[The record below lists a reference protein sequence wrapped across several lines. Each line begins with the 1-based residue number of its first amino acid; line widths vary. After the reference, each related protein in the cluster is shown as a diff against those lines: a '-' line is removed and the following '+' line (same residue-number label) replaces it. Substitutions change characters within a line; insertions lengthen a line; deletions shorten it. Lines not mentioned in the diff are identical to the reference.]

1 MGISTIPFDIRV
13 NNQITMT
20 FHTIDEKEGSAV
32 SHQTDTY
39 IANVTSRPSGAVG
52 TKTHTATVPIIMFSC
67 GVFGNILAL
76 VALAKSKKE
85 QKQTIFYKLAASL
98 VVTDLL
104 GTIATSPVV
113 IATYENNF
121 KMPCQP
127 ILCLYFAF
135 MMVLA
140 GFATQF
146 IILTMAIERYFC
158 INQPC
163 YYYTQPMRGYTRIAL
178 LLCWAGSISIASLP
192 FMGVGSYKL
201 MRPGTW
207 CFFDYYSSVETDVIF
222 SFIYSLLGIITIMST
237 VILNI
242 VVLRKL
248 IHVRC
253 RQTVIRSGSGRL
265 RRLGNNRRYTEVQMV
280 LQLISITCIFTTCYL
295 PLMLQIFMNQFTDM
309 SDHGLVVIRLASLN
323 QILDPWVYILIRRNT
338 VYHVSRVFRWVFRL
352 KRPSFLDRSPS
363 LTLRRPSSES
373 KGSVGKMA
381 SLDSRKMSFGSLN
394 NNANKD
400 DIGWAEFCWN
410 CMCENP
416 ADKYDY
422 NNALN
427 SSRSDISKHQVSV
440 LIKSPAQN
448 GEIARM

>member
-1 MGISTIPFDIRV
+1 
-13 NNQITMT
+13 MT
-20 FHTIDEKEGSAV
+20 FHKMNVKEDSV
-32 SHQTDTY
+32 ITRQTFQH
-39 IANVTSRPSGAVG
+39 IANVTSIPPQA
-52 TKTHTATVPIIMFSC
+52 TKNHTVMVSVIMFSC

-76 VALAKSKKE
+76 VALARSKKE

-104 GTIATSPVV
+104 GILATSPVV

-127 ILCLYFAF
+127 FLCLYFAF

-146 IILTMAIERYFC
+146 IICTMAIERYFC

-178 LLCWAGSISIASLP
+178 LFCWVGSVTIASLP
-192 FMGVGSYKL
+192 FMGLGSYKL
-201 MRPGTW
+201 MNPGTW
-207 CFFDYYSSVETDVIF
+207 CFFNFYSNARADVIF
-222 SFIYSLLGIITIMST
+222 SFIYSLLGITTIFST

-242 VVLRKL
+242 VVIRKL

-253 RQTVIRSGSGRL
+253 KQTVISSGSGRL
-265 RRLGNNRRYTEVQMV
+265 RRLGNNRRYTEIQMV
-280 LQLISITCIFTTCYL
+280 LQLISVTCIFTTCYL

-309 SDHGLVVIRLASLN
+309 SDKDLLVIRLASLN

-338 VYHVSRVFRWVFRL
+338 VYYVSRLFRWTFRM
-352 KRPSFLDRSPS
+352 KRPSFMDRSS
-363 LTLRRPSSES
+363 SLRRASTES
-373 KGSVGKMA
+373 KSSLGKMA
-381 SLDSRKMSFGSLN
+381 SLDSRNVSFGSTTN
-394 NNANKD
+394 NNNNKD
-400 DIGWAEFCWN
+400 DISWAEFCWN

-416 ADKYDY
+416 TDKYDY
-422 NNALN
+422 NKALT
-427 SSRSDISKHQVSV
+427 SSRSDISKHQVSAT
-440 LIKSPAQN
+440 IKPPILD
-448 GEIARM
+448 GEISRI